1 MKEVLKVNNKQNDIK
16 SLSPLIKYSGGK
28 SRELSQYYR
37 YIPTMQRY
45 FEPFLGGGATFFKLA
60 PQDSYIAD
68 INKPLIQFYKS
79 FRDEYPRVRKELDS
93 LHLKYVQNHN
103 IFEARKSA
111 HPDNHAENPNE
122 RLYYS
127 IRDMFNG
134 LKPSPYAYGTLY
146 FFINKLAYS
155 GMIRYNRAGEFNV
168 PYGWY
173 ANFNTKLATTAHQK
187 LLSKSEIVNESYEH
201 SFDLAGPNDF
211 IFLDP
216 PYDTTFSDYGN
227 EVFTGDFNED
237 SHRKLA
243 ADFKNLNAPALMIIG
258 NTPLVSD
265 LYQKYIQGSYKK
277 SYSVNIRNRFKSS
290 AEHLIIANYKIN
302 DIYKPD
308 QESFTQ
314 S

>member
-1 MKEVLKVNNKQNDIK
+1 MIDMNNKQSDIK
-16 SLSPLIKYSGGK
+16 SLSPLIKYRGGK

-45 FEPFLGGGATFFKLA
+45 FEPFFGGGATFFKLA

-79 FRDEYPRVRKELDS
+79 FRDEYPRVREELDS
-93 LHLKYVQNHN
+93 LHLKYVQNRN
-103 IFEARKSA
+103 IFAARKSV
-111 HPDNHAENPNE
+111 HPDDHVEDPNE
-122 RLYYS
+122 QLYYS

-155 GMIRYNRAGEFNV
+155 GMIRYNSAGEFNV
-168 PYGWY
+168 PYGRY
-173 ANFNTKLATTAHQK
+173 ANFNTKLATAAHQA

-211 IFLDP
+211 MFLDP

-277 SYSVNIRNRFKSS
+277 MYSVNIRNRFKSS
-290 AEHLIIANYKIN
+290 AEHLIIANYNIN
-302 DIYKPD
+302 RVEETGEVTGYDD
-308 QESFTQ
+308 
-314 S
+314 